1 MTTPPPGVDVKPMW
15 RGKDFLRWGVVGA
28 AAGAAFGLLFGAL
41 LSALLGESGPPSLV
55 TLMNWAG
62 VILLGVAIAW
72 MPGSARAG
80 NRGRS
85 ALYGTDDEVARLK
98 YRVLRG
104 RELQLTEEETARGR
118 YLARVMYFSAL
129 AEVASSA
136 ALLTGLA
143 VMRVPDLFD
152 AERRLLAGAI
162 VGFALVAVVTFLIF
176 ASRKRANARRFLD
189 ETAHLEGTSVVD

>member
-28 AAGAAFGLLFGAL
+28 AGGAAVGLLFGAL
-41 LSALLGESGPPSLV
+41 LSAVLGRSGPPDLP
-55 TLMNWAG
+55 TLSNWAG
-62 VILLGVAIAW
+62 VTLMGVAIAW
-72 MPGSARAG
+72 MPGSVRAG

-104 RELQLTEEETARGR
+104 RALQLTEEETARGR
-118 YLARVMYFSAL
+118 YLARVTYFSAL

-136 ALLTGLA
+136 ALLAGLA
-143 VMRVPDLFD
+143 VMRLSDLFD
-152 AERRLLAGAI
+152 AERRLLAGAT
-162 VGFALVAVVTFLIF
+162 VGFALIVVVTVLIF
-176 ASRKRANARRFLD
+176 ASRRRANARRFLD
-189 ETAHLEGTSVVD
+189 ETAHLESASATD

>member
-1 MTTPPPGVDVKPMW
+1 MTAPPPGVDVKPMW

-28 AAGAAFGLLFGAL
+28 AGGAAVGLLFGML
-41 LSALLGESGPPSLV
+41 LSALLGESVPLDFS

-72 MPGSARAG
+72 MPGSVRAG

-104 RELQLTEEETARGR
+104 RELQLTEQEVARGR
-118 YLARVMYFSAL
+118 YLARVTYFSAL
-129 AEVASSA
+129 ADVASSA
-136 ALLTGLA
+136 ALLAGLA
-143 VMRVPDLFD
+143 VMRFPDLFD
-152 AERRLLAGAI
+152 AERRLLAAAT
-162 VGFALVAVVTFLIF
+162 VGFAFIVVVALLIL
-176 ASRKRANARRFLD
+176 ASHRRANARRFLD
-189 ETAHLEGTSVVD
+189 ESAHLESASATN